1 MYGSPF
7 YHEPQRR
14 NVEELRSNNSLE
26 MCLKVGQ
33 RLAHPL
39 YVYKIEI
46 TKIMAFEEETSY
58 RDRYSSAEIYVKPY
72 LDEKDEKCVFKEYK
86 IDVDG
91 INKDK
96 WFLIDNMEG

>member
-26 MCLKVGQ
+26 MWLKVGQ

-58 RDRYSSAEIYVKPY
+58 RLSHRVLAVDRKVAN
-72 LDEKDEKCVFKEYK
+72 F
-86 IDVDG
+86 
-91 INKDK
+91 
-96 WFLIDNMEG
+96 